1 MIKAI
6 LIFVGTCIS
15 LNANPNILKHKNV
28 LYVQNLIKKEE
39 KIALEYEN
47 YLLNE
52 FKIPRTIADLM
63 ISKYLGENFDV
74 KNPLGENIEFKTN
87 KTLKYA
93 LTRDVKIEKYL
104 RALYYRDVYRYRTS
118 VKEVLPYT
126 DSYIAITLKDEKAKT
141 IFNILDTGNTIS
153 KTCENVTNAYCN
165 KNEISLRWIGSSASD
180 WIEYDKEEFNLGN
193 VTVSNKSML
202 NNTKLNS
209 LAVGRYIYVQNSVRY
224 IKLINNEI
232 KEVD

>member
-6 LIFVGTCIS
+6 LILLGACIS

-39 KIALEYEN
+39 KIALAYEN

-52 FKIPRTIADLM
+52 FKIPSSISDLM
-63 ISKYLGENFDV
+63 TSKYLGENFDV
-74 KNPLGENIEFKTN
+74 KNPLGENIEFKAN

-93 LTRDVKIEKYL
+93 LIRKGLPHHL
-104 RALYYRDVYRYRTS
+104 RALYYRDVYRNRTS
-118 VKEVLPYT
+118 VRVVLPYS
-126 DSYIAITLKDEKAKT
+126 DSYITISLKDEKAKT
-141 IFNILDTGNTIS
+141 IFNLLDTGNTIS

-165 KNEISLRWIGSSASD
+165 KNEISLRWIDSSASD